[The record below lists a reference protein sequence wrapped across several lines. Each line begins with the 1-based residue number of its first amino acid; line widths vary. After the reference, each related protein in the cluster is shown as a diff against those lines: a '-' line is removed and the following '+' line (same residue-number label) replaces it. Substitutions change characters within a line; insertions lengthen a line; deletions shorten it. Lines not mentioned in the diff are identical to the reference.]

1 MAQGAS
7 LIYWSAL
14 QWTRQLVSKGN
25 KVIGSC
31 RNPAEAAELKKVGV
45 AHVAKLDVTD
55 PNSIEVVAADS
66 VICSKLI
73 DLRKSSMSNPIL
85 TPIPTPISR
94 PNLDS
99 CSFLGPHKHPHESQV
114 QHSAIC
120 RFHPRAVGSGCK
132 SPVNQLILLC
142 TCPAKNKHTVAV
154 YNNTCRIQG
163 SCNHPAEHPAYG
175 RQGLMQIIKQLVFA
189 YGISMTV

>member
-7 LIYWSAL
+7 LIYWLAL

-120 RFHPRAVGSGCK
+120 RFQFKG
-132 SPVNQLILLC
+132 
-142 TCPAKNKHTVAV
+142 
-154 YNNTCRIQG
+154 CRIRLQVTCQ
-163 SCNHPAEHPAYG
+163 SANSALHVSSQKQTRDCSVQ
-175 RQGLMQIIKQLVFA
+175 QGLSHTRIMQSSSRASCVWQTRSHADHQATCFHIWH
-189 YGISMTV
+189 